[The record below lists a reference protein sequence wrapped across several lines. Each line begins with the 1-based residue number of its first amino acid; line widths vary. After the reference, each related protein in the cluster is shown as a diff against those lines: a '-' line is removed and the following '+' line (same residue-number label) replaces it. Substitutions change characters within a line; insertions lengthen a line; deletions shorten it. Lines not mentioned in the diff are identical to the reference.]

1 MTIQTTQPRL
11 AGWGRQFRP
20 ARELTPESLLAPSRD
35 AVLSRGLG
43 RAYGDS
49 ALPPA
54 SRPVV
59 LTTRRAD
66 HFVSFD
72 AGTRELRAEAGVSLA
87 TINRLFLPRGYFLPV
102 TPGTQH
108 VTLGGAVAADV
119 HGKNHHVDGG
129 FGDHV
134 TSLVVRV
141 GDGRVITCTR
151 ERDADLF
158 WATIGGMGLTGH
170 VLEVGLTMRAVPSGV
185 IDEELTRVDGL
196 EAFQDALAVAATRH
210 RYTVGWIDCLTRG
223 ASAGRGVLMAG
234 DFSRAPGAPV
244 PRARER
250 VARLRFE
257 LPSWALG
264 RATVRAFNE
273 VHFRAFPRGTTRRSI
288 GWEDFFYPL
297 DRVDDW
303 NLMYGSR
310 GFTQYQCVLPERS
323 ARLGA
328 ARVMNVLTRRGGA
341 SFLCVIKDCGPEGR
355 GMLSFPLKGI
365 SIALDLPL
373 CDGTQALV
381 DALNEEVIAHGGRIY
396 LAKDSLTRREHFAQM
411 EPRLA
416 AFQEVRRK
424 WDPRRTIRSAQ
435 SVRLMGDAP

>member
-1 MTIQTTQPRL
+1 MLTQSTSRL

-20 ARELTPESLLAPSRD
+20 AREVLPENLLEASRG

-54 SRPVV
+54 SRPEV
-59 LTTRRAD
+59 LTTRHAD
-66 HFVSFD
+66 SFVSFD
-72 AGTRELRAEAGVSLA
+72 PSTRELRAEAGASLA

-141 GDGRVITCTR
+141 GDGRVVTCS
-151 ERDADLF
+151 RDEHPDLF
-158 WATIGGMGLTGH
+158 WATVGGMGLLGH
-170 VLEVGLTMRAVPSGV
+170 VLEVGVTMRAVPSGM
-185 IDEELTRVDGL
+185 IDEEVTRVDGL
-196 EAFQDALAVAATRH
+196 DAFQDALRTAAPRH

-223 ASAGRGVLMAG
+223 PSAGRGVLMAG
-234 DFSRAPGAPV
+234 DFSDAPGAGTPG
-244 PRARER
+244 PRARVPR
-250 VARLRFE
+250 MPFE
-257 LPSWALG
+257 LPSWTLG
-264 RATVRAFNE
+264 RGTVRAFNAA
-273 VHFRAFPRGTTRRSI
+273 HFHLHRRGTVRRRVP
-288 GWEDFFYPL
+288 WESFFYPL
-297 DRVDDW
+297 DRLDGW
-303 NLMYGSR
+303 NLMYGAR

-323 ARLGA
+323 ARVGA
-328 ARVMNVLTRRGGA
+328 ARVMDVLTRRGGA

-355 GMLSFPLKGI
+355 GMLSFPLAGV

-373 CDGTQALV
+373 RDGTQALV

-396 LAKDSLTRREHFAQM
+396 LAKDSLTRREHFARM
-411 EPRLA
+411 EPRLP
-416 AFQEVRRK
+416 AFQEVRRR
-424 WDPRRTIRSAQ
+424 WDPAGRIKSAQ
-435 SVRLMGDAP
+435 SVRLLGDAP